1 MYLII
6 LFSKKLNTSLVNLT
20 DNDLRRKIEGQ
31 SHVFNQLQKYEQ
43 NEASNL
49 RIIQQAIGRNKAD
62 QVFYLKEKIQK
73 VR

>member
-1 MYLII
+1 MII
-6 LFSKKLNTSLVNLT
+6 LRTLKFISFYLT

-31 SHVFNQLQKYEQ
+31 SHVLNQLQKYEQ

-49 RIIQQAIGRNKAD
+49 RIIQQAIARNKAD
-62 QVFYLKEKIQK
+62 QVLYLKEKIQK